1 MVIGPAGAGPARVIR
16 AQRTAPN
23 DVCFSKEKRPAT
35 IRECVA
41 GRAKFNW
48 NF

>member
-1 MVIGPAGAGPARVIR
+1 MVIGLAWAAHVIR
-16 AQRTAPN
+16 AQRTAPD
-23 DVCFSKEKRPAT
+23 DVCFTKEKRPAT
-35 IRECVA
+35 IRECVD